1 MKKYIYYL
9 VGILILAFA
18 PGCIAHMPYDD
29 SVAYKPDYRVNYY
42 AKPST
47 PIYTHPVRCRVR
59 PRWNYKYRYYHYNGR
74 RPVMISKVG
83 IRQNIRMRISRHMHV
98 Y

>member
-42 AKPST
+42 ASLARQFIHT
-47 PIYTHPVRCRVR
+47 
-59 PRWNYKYRYYHYNGR
+59 RYGAVSG
-74 RPVMISKVG
+74 PG
-83 IRQNIRMRISRHMHV
+83 GTTNIDIIIIMEGDQL
-98 Y
+98 